1 MSEVAS
7 DTAQAPPGPPPLEAA
22 QGLRGVRTYLFSVVL
37 AVAFLAVLLG
47 YFLSESHRQALAETE
62 TTTRN
67 LVQVIESR
75 LHGDLDR
82 ASGILDFVAGE
93 FSAVALSSLPARDK
107 ALHAAHLPSLLRRFP
122 SVAQINV
129 FDTAGDLQLSSNP
142 DTPSFNIAD
151 LPSFKPLRDDPQAGL
166 IFSDAQISR
175 STGHRALVISRA
187 LRDRKDRFIG
197 VVAAVINLDEY
208 VSMFGDLDVG
218 PQGISLIRRSDNS
231 QLVLRQPPGADKNF
245 TQPLPRDNPI
255 RQRIEAGEKSGTL
268 WLVASTD
275 GVSRLASFQKLE
287 DYPFYVQVAQAEAHY
302 LAAWHTQARMAGV
315 ASLVFALLMAYSLHR
330 VLRNAAGNR
339 LLLRQLRQNNETLA
353 VSEARQ
359 RALFEHAHIP
369 ILLIDPQDGAIID
382 ANQAAEN
389 FYGYRRQTLRQMPI
403 SDINQWAP
411 EQIQAEMS
419 LARLEQRDSFHFP
432 HRLASG
438 EIRQVEVHSGPL
450 EVGGRILLYS
460 FIQDI
465 TARKAAE
472 LALATETARLRAL
485 LQTASDG
492 IHILDSSGHLV
503 ECSHSFATML
513 GYSDAETAGLHV
525 SDWDTQF
532 PLEQLREVVLNL
544 IEHPASL
551 ETRHRCKDGSAIEV
565 EVNAKGIEIAGV
577 TYLYASSRDI
587 TTRKHQEE
595 ELVAQRRRLKDIL
608 EGTNVGT
615 WEWNIQTGEVF
626 FNERWAN
633 IVGYSLDELS
643 PITIDTWHSLG
654 HPDDIN
660 LSGELL
666 NKHFAGELPY
676 YECTTRMRHKAG
688 NWVWVLDRGRVSQR
702 SSDGKPLQMSGTHQD
717 ISAQKQYEATL
728 EEARREADA
737 ANQAKSRF
745 LTTMSHEIRTPMN
758 GILGMAQLLLT
769 PQLQDVDRRDYA
781 RTILNSGETLLTLL
795 NDILDFSKIEA
806 GKYELESS
814 PLEPQQL
821 LRETQALFLATAS
834 RKGLSLESEWNGPQ
848 QRYLGDPHRLRQMLA
863 NLVGNAIKFTAHGR
877 IRIACREIER
887 AGPAEGTAT
896 LEFSVTDSGIG
907 LAADKLPLLFQPFT
921 QADSSTTRQFG
932 GSGLGLSIIKSL
944 ADLMGGEV
952 GADSTPGQGSRFWF
966 RIRAEAVAAGAD
978 SRQAGRPGAA
988 EDAREGVLPR
998 FEGRVLVTES
1008 NPASQRV
1015 IAALLKMLG
1024 LTCEVV
1030 EDGQQCIAAHTGG
1043 APADLIL
1050 MDLQMPVMNGCTA
1063 TARIRAWEQENHQV
1077 RRPIIALTADVYAD
1091 DRAHCLACGMDDF
1104 LAKPVDFELL
1114 TAMLGRWL
1122 PALPIAPGDAAAG
1135 PRTQLLP
1142 DGPRIAAVL
1151 AEIMPLLELQ
1161 KFSAIKRFQELQSL
1175 VEGTAVADEIADTSQ
1190 LLAEFQFDLAL
1201 ERLRRI
1207 AATQGWEDKR

>member
-1 MSEVAS
+1 MSDVPS
-7 DTAQAPPGPPPLEAA
+7 NTAQATPGPPPPAAA
-22 QGLRGVRTYLFSVVL
+22 QGLHVRTYVFSVGL

-47 YFLSESHRQALAETE
+47 YFLWESHRQALSEAE

-82 ASGILDFVAGE
+82 VSGILDFVAGE
-93 FSAVALSSLPARDK
+93 FSAVAVSSLPARDK

-122 SVAQINV
+122 AVAQINV

-142 DTPSFNIAD
+142 ATQRFNIAD
-151 LPSFKPLRDDPQAGL
+151 RPSFKPLRDDPQAGL

-187 LRDRKDRFIG
+187 LRDRKDGFIG

-208 VSMFGDLDVG
+208 ASLFGGLDVG

-245 TQPLPRDNPI
+245 NQPLPRDNPI

-275 GVSRLASFQKLE
+275 GVSRLASFRKLE

-302 LAAWHTQARMAGV
+302 LAAWRTQARLAGV

-339 LLLRQLRQNNETLA
+339 LLLRQLQQNNETLA
-353 VSEARQ
+353 ASEARQ

-382 ANQAAEN
+382 CNVAAER
-389 FYGYRRQTLRQMPI
+389 FYGYRQQTLRQMPI
-403 SDINQWAP
+403 SDINQLAP
-411 EQIQAEMS
+411 EQIQAEMA

-472 LALATETARLRAL
+472 LALVTETARLYAL

-492 IHILDSSGHLV
+492 IHILDASGHLV

-513 GYSDAETAGLHV
+513 GYSDAETPGLHV
-525 SDWDTQF
+525 SDWDTEF
-532 PLEQLREVVLNL
+532 SREQLREVVLKL
-544 IEHPASL
+544 IEHPATL
-551 ETRHRCKDGSAIEV
+551 ETRHRRKDGSAIEV
-565 EVNAKGIEIAGV
+565 EVNAKGIEIAG
-577 TYLYASSRDI
+577 TSYLYASSRDI
-587 TTRKHQEE
+587 TARKQAE
-595 ELVAQRRRLKDIL
+595 AQL
-608 EGTNVGT
+608 E
-615 WEWNIQTGEVF
+615 
-626 FNERWAN
+626 AA
-633 IVGYSLDELS
+633 L
-643 PITIDTWHSLG
+643 
-654 HPDDIN
+654 
-660 LSGELL
+660 
-666 NKHFAGELPY
+666 A
-676 YECTTRMRHKAG
+676 
-688 NWVWVLDRGRVSQR
+688 
-702 SSDGKPLQMSGTHQD
+702 
-717 ISAQKQYEATL
+717 SAQ
-728 EEARREADA
+728 A

-745 LTTMSHEIRTPMN
+745 LATMSHEIRTPMN

-769 PQLQDVDRRDYA
+769 PQLQDIDRRDYA

-806 GKYELESS
+806 GKCELESS

-821 LRETQALFLATAS
+821 LRETQALFFATAS
-834 RKGLSLESEWNGPQ
+834 RKGLSLESEWSGPP

-877 IRIACREIER
+877 VRIAGREIER
-887 AGPAEGTAT
+887 AGPEEGTAT

-907 LAADKLPLLFQPFT
+907 IATDKLALLFQPFT

-932 GSGLGLSIIKSL
+932 GSGLGLSIVKRL

-978 SRQAGRPGAA
+978 SRQAGRPCAA

-998 FEGRVLVTES
+998 FEGRILVTES

-1030 EDGQQCIAAHTGG
+1030 EDGEQCVAAHTGG
-1043 APADLIL
+1043 EPADLIL

-1077 RRPIIALTADVYAD
+1077 RLPIIALTADAYAD

-1104 LAKPVDFELL
+1104 LTKPVDFDVLA
-1114 TAMLGRWL
+1114 AMLGRWL
-1122 PALPIAPGDAAAG
+1122 PALPFAPGDAAAG
-1135 PRTQLLP
+1135 PQRLP
-1142 DGPRIAAVL
+1142 EGPRIAAVL
-1151 AEIMPLLELQ
+1151 AEIMPLLDLQ

-1175 VEGTAVADEIADTSQ
+1175 VEGTAVADEITEIGQ

-1201 ERLRRI
+1201 EHLRRI